1 MRANKQNVVI
11 VAVVLMLLL
20 SVLASPYW
28 VVSRI
33 REAIRQQ
40 DAQALAEYIDFPAL
54 KESFKGQI
62 NAMLVEKMADK
73 QGANGLEALGA
84 AMATA
89 FVGPIVDALVT
100 PQAIARMMQGRD
112 VPWPA
117 GVSQPQSDGS
127 EAEQA
132 QAEVSMGYASYD
144 RFNMTVADRRSL
156 EKKISFT
163 LHRTGLWAWKVAA
176 IGFVLPAENA
186 PADVAIAA
194 EPPSDQAPVADGAPV
209 MAPAPEQPPPA
220 EADAAA
226 APEMAASPEPPSM
239 VELPAAEPVTIGP
252 SFDCTKAASV
262 SEHLICEDAELSAL
276 DMRLFEL
283 YQHAKAMTTQM
294 PAFKADARAAYQW
307 REANCADKACL
318 VDWYASRKVIY
329 SGVIA
334 EAQLRR

>member
-11 VAVVLMLLL
+11 VAVVLILLL

-33 REAIRQQ
+33 RDAIRQQ

-54 KESFKGQI
+54 KESFKRQI
-62 NAMLVEKMADK
+62 NAMLVEKMASK
-73 QGANGLEALGA
+73 QGAHGLEAFGA

-89 FVGPIVDALVT
+89 FVGPMVDALVT
-100 PQAIARMMQGRD
+100 PQAIALMMQGRD
-112 VPWPA
+112 VPWA
-117 GVSQPQSDGS
+117 VGVSQPEPNGS
-127 EAEQA
+127 GAEQA
-132 QAEVSMGYASYD
+132 QAEVNMGYASYD
-144 RFNMTVADRRSL
+144 RFNMTVADRRSP
-156 EKKISFT
+156 EKKMHFT
-163 LHRTGLWAWKVAA
+163 LHRTGLWTWKVAA
-176 IGFVLPAENA
+176 MGFVLPAERA
-186 PADVAIAA
+186 PADAAIVAD
-194 EPPSDQAPVADGAPV
+194 PPSDQASLTDSAPI
-209 MAPAPEQPPPA
+209 MAPAPEQPLPA

-226 APEMAASPEPPSM
+226 APEMATSPEPPVMS
-239 VELPAAEPVTIGP
+239 ELPPAEPVTIGP
-252 SFDCTKAASV
+252 SFDCAKAASV

-318 VDWYASRKVIY
+318 VDWYASRKAIY